1 MTRRAPSKIYRV
13 VVSGG
18 PCSGKTSSL
27 THLRDACKHAGYEV
41 LVVPEVPTLL
51 MQGGALYPG
60 LDGGP
65 RLVAFEVALIQLQI
79 QMEESFAMI
88 ARSTDQPTVILH
100 DRGSLDVAA
109 YLMPSDWL
117 AILSALG
124 GLSTIDLASR
134 YHQVV
139 HLVTAADGAPSFY
152 TLRYFRI
159 YPSVLSP
166 RYKLP
171 TWTLSSM
178 IQVERGSEV
187 CA

>member
-1 MTRRAPSKIYRV
+1 M
-13 VVSGG
+13 
-18 PCSGKTSSL
+18 
-27 THLRDACKHAGYEV
+27 HAGYEV

-65 RLVAFEVALIQLQI
+65 RLVAFEVALIQLQM

-88 ARSTDQPTVILH
+88 AHSTGQPTVILH
-100 DRGSLDVAA
+100 DRGSVDVAA

-117 AILSALG
+117 AVLSALG
-124 GLSTIDLASR
+124 GLSTLDLASR

-166 RYKLP
+166 RCPLP